1 MPQARI
7 KEIRLSKPMT
17 LDELAAASN
26 MDNANIARLESGNTN
41 PTIRTLYKISRG
53 LKVKLKELTLNKFI
67 SLFHIFIQVVSVYH
81 KNFSINTNKKA

>member
-1 MPQARI
+1 MDDRDLILKIGKRI

-17 LDELAAASN
+17 LDELAAAFN

-53 LKVKLKELTLNKFI
+53 LKVKLKEL
-67 SLFHIFIQVVSVYH
+67 VDVE
-81 KNFSINTNKKA
+81 

>member
-1 MPQARI
+1 MDNRDLILKIGKRI
-7 KEIRLSKPMT
+7 KERRISKPMT

-53 LKVKLKELTLNKFI
+53 LKVKLKEL
-67 SLFHIFIQVVSVYH
+67 VDVE
-81 KNFSINTNKKA
+81 

>member
-1 MPQARI
+1 MDDRDLILKIGKRI

-53 LKVKLKELTLNKFI
+53 LKVKLKEFFCFI
-67 SLFHIFIQVVSVYH
+67 SSFRSLLYII
-81 KNFSINTNKKA
+81 K

>member
-1 MPQARI
+1 MDDRDLILKIGKRI

-17 LDELAAASN
+17 LDELAAVSN

-53 LKVKLKELTLNKFI
+53 LKVKLKEL
-67 SLFHIFIQVVSVYH
+67 VDVE
-81 KNFSINTNKKA
+81 

>member
-1 MPQARI
+1 
-7 KEIRLSKPMT
+7 MT

-53 LKVKLKELTLNKFI
+53 IKVKLKEL
-67 SLFHIFIQVVSVYH
+67 VDVE
-81 KNFSINTNKKA
+81 

>member
-1 MPQARI
+1 MDNRDLILKIGKRI

-17 LDELAAASN
+17 LDELAAAAN

-53 LKVKLKELTLNKFI
+53 LKVKLKEL
-67 SLFHIFIQVVSVYH
+67 VDVE
-81 KNFSINTNKKA
+81 

>member
-1 MPQARI
+1 MDDRDLILKIGKRI

-26 MDNANIARLESGNTN
+26 MDNANIARLESTN

-53 LKVKLKELTLNKFI
+53 LKVKLKEL
-67 SLFHIFIQVVSVYH
+67 VDVE
-81 KNFSINTNKKA
+81 